1 MGSYSP
7 QIDQFI
13 LKSQP
18 FAQPILNHL
27 RALIHAACPEVE
39 EKLKWGMPF
48 FDYRGEMMCHIAAF
62 KQHCAF
68 GFWKSALMKD
78 PLLMAHAKEEKAMGH
93 LGKIQSMQDLPSD
106 SKIVKWVREAMKLN
120 DQGIKLPPKSKA
132 IKSEITVPDDLKS
145 ALKKNVAARK
155 TFDQFTLACRRE
167 YLDWITEAKRP
178 ETRQRRIEQAIAWM
192 AECKKRNWKFE
203 RK

>member
-48 FDYRGEMMCHIAAF
+48 FDYKGEMMCHIAAF

-68 GFWKSALMKD
+68 GFWKAALMKD
-78 PLLMAHAKEEKAMGH
+78 PQLMARAKEEKAMGH
-93 LGKIQSMQDLPSD
+93 LGKIQTMQDLPTD

-120 DQGIKLPPKSKA
+120 DQGIKLPPKSKVN
-132 IKSEITVPDDLKS
+132 KSAITVPDDLKL
-145 ALKKNVAARK
+145 ALKKNAAARR
-155 TFDQFTLACRRE
+155 TFDQFSPACQRE
-167 YLDWITEAKRP
+167 YLDWITDAKRP
-178 ETRQRRIEQAIAWM
+178 ETRLRRLDQAIEWM
-192 AECKKRNWKFE
+192 AEGKKRNWKFE

>member
-1 MGSYSP
+1 MGNYSP

-48 FDYRGEMMCHIAAF
+48 FDYKGEMMCHMAAF

-68 GFWKSALMKD
+68 GFWKAALMKD
-78 PLLMAHAKEEKAMGH
+78 PLLMARAREEKAMGH
-93 LGKIQSMQDLPSD
+93 LGRIKTMHDLPSD
-106 SKIVKWVREAMKLN
+106 TKIVNWVREAMKLN
-120 DQGIKLPPKSKA
+120 DQGIKLPPKSKES
-132 IKSEITVPDDLKS
+132 KSETPVPDDLKA
-145 ALKKNVAARK
+145 ALKQNAAARK
-155 TFDQFTLACRRE
+155 TFEQFTPACKRE
-167 YLDWITEAKRP
+167 YLDWITDAKRP
-178 ETRQRRIEQAIAWM
+178 ETRLRRLDQAIEWM
-192 AECKKRNWKFE
+192 AEGKKRHWKFE